1 MEYNTRIG
9 LLQVNDRWNAK
20 RDLWL
25 AGLAGK
31 YVLIVLGVILYT
43 VLIARAAQAKA
54 AKSFEA
60 WQARYVTEFLDQ
72 RDAAAAGMP
81 VDPYEATL
89 QAESED
95 LARVLYGVKD
105 NSTDDLRTLCWCVFN
120 RVDSPEFANSIAEVV
135 AQDKQWMGYASDN
148 PVLESLYKLA
158 REELLKWREGAVRPC
173 GTDYVYMQWSPTE
186 IVLRNTWVN
195 SSMTRYWRA
204 KEA

>member
-1 MEYNTRIG
+1 MQALDERER
-9 LLQVNDRWNAK
+9 QK
-20 RDLWL
+20 DLWL
-25 AGLAGK
+25 LGWIGK
-31 YVLIVLGVILYT
+31 WVLIALAIILYT

-120 RVDSPEFANSIAEVV
+120 RVDSAEFPGSIAEVV
-135 AQDKQWMGYASDN
+135 AQPKQWMGYRDDN

-173 GTDYVYMQWSPTE
+173 GTDYVYMQWSPNE